1 MNIKCPSCYTVFEVD
16 SQTILR
22 KKTINVKCSVCEYT
36 WMENLNTVHKKK
48 GKISYKKL
56 IILNLALVLISIAF
70 IFIFKDYFIQLG
82 GYWLNVYDFI
92 EKLVPIQ

>member
-36 WMENLNTVHKKK
+36 WTENINKVHRKKAVTAF
-48 GKISYKKL
+48 KKL
-56 IILNLALVLISIAF
+56 MVLNLVLVLASLAF

-82 GYWLNVYDFI
+82 GYWLNIYDFI